1 MRPFSPLLLPLLALL
16 FVLLLA
22 FQSTA
27 AVRLDQNAEN
37 GQQERQVPGGL
48 LVKFLIESYRFF
60 SVIKPLGASADRRRV
75 RRQFGWGW
83 GGHRSGSWS
92 HERGWGWGR

>member
-16 FVLLLA
+16 FVLLLTS
-22 FQSTA
+22 QSTA

-48 LVKFLIESYRFF
+48 LVKFLIEIYRF
-60 SVIKPLGASADRRRV
+60 SVLLIHWEHQPIAA
-75 RRQFGWGW
+75 
-83 GGHRSGSWS
+83 
-92 HERGWGWGR
+92 E